1 MRVIMQCTDF
11 KSVKIVVRRGRR
23 SQCPGIMLGSS
34 NYQQLIPDNTNKS
47 QSRISNLCH
56 TTRLFIQQLSLHS
69 AVHTVH
75 MPCRNFAEI
84 VLVTKLIVW

>member
-56 TTRLFIQQLSLHS
+56 TTRLFIQQLSLHFS
-69 AVHTVH
+69 GSCSSHCAY
-75 MPCRNFAEI
+75 A
-84 VLVTKLIVW
+84 LQKLC